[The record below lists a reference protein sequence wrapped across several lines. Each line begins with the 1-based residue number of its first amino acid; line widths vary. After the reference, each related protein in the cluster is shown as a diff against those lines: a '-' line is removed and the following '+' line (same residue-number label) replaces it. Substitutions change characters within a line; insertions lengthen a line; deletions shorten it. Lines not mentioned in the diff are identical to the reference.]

1 MTDLKTI
8 TEDLETMLRV
18 YEQKEAA
25 AIEDLNIIRA
35 ERKRVQQA
43 LNLLNGE
50 RKKTTNSKKEVKWS
64 PVVDKVL
71 DYMTEHK
78 EVDDWTIKQLSS
90 AIGVHTSSIGKAMSY
105 LRVNDKIRATR
116 KVRGGG
122 NAYAVW

>member
-1 MTDLKTI
+1 MVSGDYF
-8 TEDLETMLRV
+8 RV
-18 YEQKEAA
+18 
-25 AIEDLNIIRA
+25 LGIRPYFG
-35 ERKRVQQA
+35 R
-43 LNLLNGE
+43 
-50 RKKTTNSKKEVKWS
+50 TFT